1 MVPAGATNDE
11 IIVGPGQRPYPD
23 GEPSL
28 EDELARERVVS

>member
-11 IIVGPGQRPYPD
+11 IFVGPGQLPYPD

-28 EDELARERVVS
+28 EGELAREGVVS